1 MTSREFWFQD
11 VDVGL
16 IVGLAVSLMFL
27 VAWGYFPKIELV
39 GRTEYQDLYLQ
50 ADSFQAVCDVI
61 NLNLIKKYFRMI
73 YGF

>member
-1 MTSREFWFQD
+1 
-11 VDVGL
+11 
-16 IVGLAVSLMFL
+16 MFL